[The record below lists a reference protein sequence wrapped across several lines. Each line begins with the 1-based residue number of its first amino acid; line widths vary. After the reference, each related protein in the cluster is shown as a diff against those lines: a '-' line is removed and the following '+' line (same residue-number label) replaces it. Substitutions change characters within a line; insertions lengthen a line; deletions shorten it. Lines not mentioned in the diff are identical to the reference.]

1 MYVCVCVC
9 VCVCVYILVC
19 ICACGDVCMPMC
31 LLSASCVPSC
41 CIHTRAR
48 NYPYCF
54 CLAGHPLTHSR
65 SSPTLRFPSSMR
77 HSPLPKPIK
86 HPLAADAPSPRH
98 AMVVT
103 GIPSPPLDAS
113 LVGVDGGQRPSSW
126 APSAHDDRYFSPG
139 LNPQRRNPPNFSSL
153 THRVSPPKAGEKVR
167 GTETNRN
174 VDDDGRFGSSADGR
188 RSLSEHFG
196 PRSFGSSGANAEKS
210 TSLSL
215 LRGSRTPAASIPTP
229 AATATRSIP
238 IPIPSAARERALAQS
253 ASARS
258 KLGSPASW
266 QMVSSLLASSISPSR
281 RASISQ
287 ASPHH
292 APGSATSTHSPSSV
306 AIDQAERGFDGS
318 DGGSPFKYRN
328 RILSSAARATRRAR
342 GISERS
348 STGTGSQSP
357 TRSPSQSEKLSS
369 SPSLNQVN

>member
-1 MYVCVCVC
+1 VPSYKVCIFARNHT
-9 VCVCVYILVC
+9 YIL
-19 ICACGDVCMPMC
+19 
-31 LLSASCVPSC
+31 
-41 CIHTRAR
+41 
-48 NYPYCF
+48 
-54 CLAGHPLTHSR
+54 CLAGHPLVHSR
-65 SSPTLRFPSSMR
+65 SSPTLRFASSLR
-77 HSPLPKPIK
+77 QSPFPTPKP
-86 HPLAADAPSPRH
+86 PPAAAYRPSPQH

-103 GIPSPPLDAS
+103 GIPSPPLDDS

-153 THRVSPPKAGEKVR
+153 THRVSPPKSGAKGRGEETMRR
-167 GTETNRN
+167 GEEAN
-174 VDDDGRFGSSADGR
+174 RFGSPTDAR
-188 RSLSEHFG
+188 RSLSERFG
-196 PRSFGSSGANAEKS
+196 PQSHGGSGANAEKS

-215 LRGSRTPAASIPTP
+215 LRGSRVPAAPMP
-229 AATATRSIP
+229 APATATRAIP
-238 IPIPSAARERALAQS
+238 IPIPTAARERALAQS

-281 RASISQ
+281 RLSQSQ

-292 APGSATSTHSPSSV
+292 APGSSTSTHSPSSL
-306 AIDQAERGFDGS
+306 AIDQAERGFEGS
-318 DGGSPFKYRN
+318 DAGSPTKYRN